1 MLIGQQTTPWILDG
15 IVAYTLLKEGDPE
28 RAKAFRAAV
37 VTTSDYFLGTNAL
50 NQTWVT
56 GLGARHVQGIFH
68 MDAWYN
74 GKPTLHP
81 GLIPYGPWR
90 KQKDFGMGPWDS
102 DWPNKTVHPPIDLW
116 PGNERWFDNR
126 NCPLSAE
133 FTIHQNTCYAAA
145 TFGWLCKDN
154 GTPADGK

>member
-1 MLIGQQTTPWILDG
+1 MPMLVGQQTTPWILDG
-15 IVAYTLLKEGDPE
+15 IIGHALTKQSDPAK
-28 RAKAFRAAV
+28 AKAFRGAV
-37 VTTSDYFLGTNAL
+37 VTTCDYFLGTNAL

-56 GLGARHVQGIFH
+56 GLGPRHVRGVFH

-81 GLIPYGPWR
+81 GLIPYGPW
-90 KQKDFGMGPWDS
+90 KKGKDFGMGPWDS
-102 DWPNKTVHPPIDLW
+102 DWPNKTVYPVIDQW

-126 NCPLSAE
+126 NSPLSAE

-145 TFGWLCKDN
+145 TFGWLC
-154 GTPADGK
+154 GPAAAK